1 MKNRLAKIIIIF
13 FILINCKLSLAQ
25 EQFEFNV
32 TQIEVYENGTKFKG
46 LKRGKISTDNK
57 INLEA
62 NQFEYDKST
71 NILIANGN
79 VIIKDLIN
87 DILIETENI
96 IYKKNEEIIFTN
108 SRSKATGKNTIIN
121 ADSFKYNKNTNEY
134 QRAFEEGRTQMGL
147 SLMEGK
153 SMANYSDGY
162 HHALTQFSDFPPLS
176 DLDEMVKFNGLLVRF
191 NVFGELQTL

>member
-32 TQIEVYENGTKFKG
+32 TEIEVYENGNKFKG

-79 VIIKDLIN
+79 VIIKIW
-87 DILIETENI
+87 
-96 IYKKNEEIIFTN
+96 
-108 SRSKATGKNTIIN
+108 
-121 ADSFKYNKNTNEY
+121 
-134 QRAFEEGRTQMGL
+134 
-147 SLMEGK
+147 LMI
-153 SMANYSDGY
+153 S
-162 HHALTQFSDFPPLS
+162 
-176 DLDEMVKFNGLLVRF
+176 
-191 NVFGELQTL
+191 